1 MKRSRMIRVLPVDRV
16 CSKTGGIVLFF
27 AFLFV
32 ILSLLNCPA
41 QNTGSMIRTPHFIA
55 DSVPDIQETGIPET
69 RHDLADGAQT
79 LRDPICKRL
88 LLRRP
93 CKPVQSA
100 GSGTIFHTKDV
111 IFLAGPPTVHF
122 FKNFNYIPLQLRN
135 SLFVRAGP
143 VPDVTFPGTV
153 FGNPE
158 DRKTFMEHQ

>member
-1 MKRSRMIRVLPVDRV
+1 MKERRKTRFLSVDRFW
-16 CSKTGGIVLFF
+16 KQTGGFVLFCG
-27 AFLFV
+27 FLFI
-32 ILSLLNCPA
+32 ILSLLNCPV
-41 QNTGSMIRTPHFIA
+41 QNAGSVLRNSPDLIANETP
-55 DSVPDIQETGIPET
+55 VQEIQTPKIPET

-93 CKPVQSA
+93 CKPFQSA

-135 SLFVRAGP
+135 SLFVRDGP
-143 VPDVTFPGTV
+143 VPDVTFPET
-153 FGNPE
+153 
-158 DRKTFMEHQ
+158 TF